1 MRRALFLFVTGVSLA
16 GCAPD
21 LRDDHPFDGN
31 GSSGPLVSASDLGNG
46 VTRLDIDA
54 TSKTTKVYVD
64 LDENREM
71 KPAEA
76 FDTNGWDLAAKR
88 FEIWVNGGST
98 NPAGAV
104 RVAVLK
110 DQDFDALMKAPADGY
125 TQDGAA
131 TVFAGVEGGWYYYD
145 LGVHRLITREDL
157 MYVVQTSTG
166 AYKKLKMLSYYDS
179 AGTPG
184 VLSMKVAPLEAP

>member
-1 MRRALFLFVTGVSLA
+1 MRRSLVLFVLGGSLA
-16 GCAPD
+16 ACAPD
-21 LRDDHPFDGN
+21 LRTDHPFDGN
-31 GSSGPLVSASDLGNG
+31 TSTGPLVSASDLGNG

-54 TSKTTKVYVD
+54 TDKAAKVYVD

-76 FDTNGWDLAAKR
+76 FDTNAWDLSAKR
-88 FEIWVNGGST
+88 FEIFMNGGSS
-98 NPAGAV
+98 NPSGAV

-110 DQDFDALMKAPADGY
+110 DQDFDALTKAPADGY
-125 TQDGAA
+125 LQDGAA
-131 TVFAGVEGGWYYYD
+131 AVFADVEGGWYYYD

-157 MYVVQTSTG
+157 MYVVQTSSG
-166 AYKKLKMLSYYDS
+166 DYKKLKMLSYYDS

-184 VLSMKVAPLEAP
+184 ALSLKVAPLEAP